1 MGENK
6 SAGSFLGQ
14 QITGEKKKKLLKT
27 GIVAL
32 AVIIIAVILRI
43 FVPKFWTLD
52 TIYNILITVCST
64 GLLAVGISF
73 ILVGGGLDISMPA
86 AMMAS
91 AVVGA
96 KVMFVTQ
103 NAFLGVVVMFAVAL
117 LFGLVNGIATSVFRM
132 IPFIATM
139 ATMVL
144 AEGIGAWVA
153 ESTSIYGLPEGF
165 IETFSGTFLGVP
177 VSVIFLIIFAV
188 LGYLVLN
195 HSIFGRR
202 VFLVG
207 VNAKTAVICGVNVV
221 KTQLTTY
228 VIASV
233 YTGLVAMLLTAR
245 LGCAAPSM
253 AGGTMNM
260 DVLAAAV
267 LGGVSMKGG
276 QGKALGALL
285 GAIVIVA
292 FSTVMTLLGVK
303 SFPSMIFKGLL
314 IILITYLDTFRNK

>member
-1 MGENK
+1 MDRLKVFTGDK
-6 SAGSFLGQ
+6 KQ
-14 QITGEKKKKLLKT
+14 QLIKT
-27 GIVAL
+27 GIIVL
-32 AVIIIAVILRI
+32 AVLVIAVILRI

-52 TIYNILITVCST
+52 TIYNILITVCTT

-103 NAFLGVVVMFAVAL
+103 NAVLGIIVMFAVAL
-117 LFGLVNGIATSVFRM
+117 LFGIVNGIAASVFKM

-144 AEGIGAWVA
+144 AEGIGAWVS
-153 ESTSIYGLPEGF
+153 ESTSIYGLPEGYINAF
-165 IETFSGTFLGVP
+165 TGSVLGIPVP
-177 VSVIFLIIFAV
+177 IIFLLVFAV
-188 LGYLVLN
+188 IGHLVLN
-195 HSIFGRR
+195 QSVFGRK
-202 VFLVG
+202 VFLIG
-207 VNAKTAVICGVNVV
+207 VNAKTAVICGINVV
-221 KTQLTTY
+221 RTQFLTY
-228 VIASV
+228 IIASL
-233 YTGLVAMLLTAR
+233 YTGLVAVLLTAR

-267 LGGVSMKGG
+267 LGGVSMNGG

-292 FSTVMTLLGVK
+292 FATVMTLLGVK

-314 IILITYLDTFRNK
+314 IILITFLDTFRNK